1 MKKKVDLYCKLQIAN
16 LKMLI
21 NFKRILKAGWQNFS
35 RDGGIAVATIFI
47 LVLAIFLVSTIFLSK
62 DISQFLIASLQEK
75 ADISVYFKEFV
86 LEDDILKIK
95 EKLSQ
100 VPEVKNVEYVSKEEA
115 IKRLVAK
122 HPQLIESVQE
132 TEGMLRLSSLNVN
145 VFEANQYQPVMNFLE
160 SSNFKDYIDKVDY
173 YERRPVIERIFSLTS
188 LFSKI
193 GISLSIVLIITAILV
208 TFNTIRLAISNQKEE
223 IKIQRLVGASNWF
236 IRGPFLVQGAISGL
250 IAVLITALIFSSI
263 CWFLSP
269 KIEFFFAGLNLFH
282 LFIKNFW
289 VLLLIQFASGIL
301 LAVISS
307 TIAIRKYL
315 RV

>member
-1 MKKKVDLYCKLQIAN
+1 MGTTL
-16 LKMLI
+16 
-21 NFKRILKAGWQNFS
+21 KRIIIAGWQNFS

-47 LVLAIFLVSTIFLSK
+47 LVMVIFLASTIFLSK
-62 DISQFLIASLQEK
+62 DISQFLITSLQEK

-115 IKRLVAK
+115 IKRLVVK

-193 GISLSIVLIITAILV
+193 GISLSIVLNITAILV

-250 IAVLITALIFSSI
+250 IAVLISALIFSSI

-289 VLLLIQFASGIL
+289 ILLLIQFASGIL

>member
-1 MKKKVDLYCKLQIAN
+1 
-16 LKMLI
+16 MLI

-250 IAVLITALIFSSI
+250 IAVLISALIFSSI

-289 VLLLIQFASGIL
+289 ILLLIQFASGIL

>member
-301 LAVISS
+301 LAAISS

>member
-1 MKKKVDLYCKLQIAN
+1 MKKKVDSYCKLQIAN

-301 LAVISS
+301 LAAISS

>member
-35 RDGGIAVATIFI
+35 RDGGIAVATIFV

-289 VLLLIQFASGIL
+289 ILLLIQFASGIL

>member
-1 MKKKVDLYCKLQIAN
+1 
-16 LKMLI
+16 MLI

-193 GISLSIVLIITAILV
+193 GISLSIVLIITDILV

-250 IAVLITALIFSSI
+250 IAVLISALIFSSI

-289 VLLLIQFASGIL
+289 ILLLIQFAS
-301 LAVISS
+301 
-307 TIAIRKYL
+307 
-315 RV
+315 